1 MAGIEESKAGV
12 AAAIE
17 KVQAGIQAMTQAAMQ
32 WDEARTLLANAS
44 QGTSRP
50 EAPQAVG
57 MLTQALQGLS
67 EVQSSAQASI
77 TTMETWTAQ
86 L

>member
-12 AAAIE
+12 AAATE
-17 KVQAGIQAMTQAAMQ
+17 KVQAGIQALTQAAMQ

-50 EAPQAVG
+50 EAPQALG
-57 MLTQALQGLS
+57 MLAQALQGLTDI
-67 EVQSSAQASI
+67 QGSAQASI
-77 TTMETWTAQ
+77 TAMETWNAQ
-86 L
+86 I